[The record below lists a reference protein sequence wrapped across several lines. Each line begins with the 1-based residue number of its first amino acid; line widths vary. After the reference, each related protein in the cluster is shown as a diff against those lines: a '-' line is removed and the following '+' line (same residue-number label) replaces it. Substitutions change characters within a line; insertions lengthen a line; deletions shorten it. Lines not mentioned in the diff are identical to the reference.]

1 MEGSDL
7 DRRMKRIALG
17 VAVVLLCAFAVTRSV
32 RLVSEHRLA
41 HRSAAR
47 ASALPRVEVVAVK
60 PAGAA
65 QSLTLPGETHGWYE
79 STIFARVDGYVARW
93 YVDIGDHVA
102 AGQVLAEIETPE
114 LDARLA
120 AARAQLKVARANVAV
135 KEAEAGFARTTY
147 DRWRDAEPGVVSKQE
162 TEEKKAGFGSTVA
175 RLEAARA
182 QVARDQAEVDHDEAL
197 ERFKRVTAPYAGI
210 VIERSIDI
218 GNLVS
223 AGSSSGTTPLY
234 RVAQDDPM
242 RVWVDAPQAAQADLM
257 RPGAAAKITT
267 SLDPAHPIEGRIAR
281 ASGAIHPRS
290 RTFRVEIDVPNP
302 KRVLVPGMYVQV
314 AFHLA
319 TSGMLEVPAAA
330 LLFRSTGPQV
340 AVVDAEG
347 RVRLRDV
354 GIARDDG
361 QTVLLDSGVSAGEKV
376 ALNLSSEVTA
386 GEKVSAHEANERLT
400 ANAKSSPA
408 P

>member
-1 MEGSDL
+1 MQTSDV

-17 VAVVLLCAFAVTRSV
+17 VAVVLLCAFAVTRAV

-41 HRSAAR
+41 HRSASR
-47 ASALPRVEVVAVK
+47 AAALPRVEVVEVK
-60 PAGAA
+60 PASAA

-102 AGQVLAEIETPE
+102 AGQVLADIETPE

-120 AARAQLKVARANVAV
+120 AARAQLKVARANVAA
-135 KEAEAGFARTTY
+135 KEAEADFARTTY

-162 TEEKKAGFGSTVA
+162 TEEKKAGFGSAAA

-182 QVARDQAEVDHDEAL
+182 QVARDQADVNHDEAL
-197 ERFKRVTAPYAGI
+197 ERFKHVTAPYAGTI
-210 VIERSIDI
+210 IERGIDI

-223 AGSSSGTTPLY
+223 AGSSSGTTSLY
-234 RVAQDDPM
+234 RMAQDDPM

-257 RPGAAAKITT
+257 RPGSAATIMT
-267 SLDPAHPIEGRIAR
+267 SRDPVHPIEGRIAR
-281 ASGAIHPRS
+281 SSGAIHPRS

-302 KRVLVPGMYVQV
+302 KQVLVPGMYVQV

-319 TSGMLEVPAAA
+319 TSGLLEVPAAA
-330 LLFRSTGPQV
+330 LLFRATGPQV
-340 AVVDAEG
+340 AVVDGEG

-361 QTVLLDSGVSAGEKV
+361 RTVLLDAGVAAGEKV
-376 ALNLSSEVTA
+376 ALNLSSEVSA
-386 GEKVSAHEANERLT
+386 GEKVSAHEGSERLT
-400 ANAKSSPA
+400 ANARPA
-408 P
+408 PAP